1 MNGMSEQEVMEALD
15 VTMSDEGE
23 QSEPGT
29 AEVTS
34 GEEEEGVADLSGDDT
49 PEGEEGQEVAEPA
62 SDKEIK
68 DRDVIF
74 ASARRRAEAAARRK
88 IAEAKRDADKRVSDA
103 ISSLGIKNPV
113 TGKIATTEAE
123 LREARMASN
132 STEAAE
138 KLKRIGISEELI
150 KGMIDNHPSV
160 VKAKELSDKLEKE
173 SRRADNAEYAA
184 RISKEIEKISKE
196 NPEIKSFDDVYALP
210 EYEEIYRLSVQ
221 KGLSLSEAYRLA
233 TYDKHIERARAES
246 RAQAK
251 NEVGSKAHIKTS
263 GGSKGTGKEVPAS
276 VLARMKELTPGL
288 SDEEY
293 KNFYFKQNE
302 GVKK

>member
-15 VTMSDEGE
+15 VSVEEGASGGE
-23 QSEPGT
+23 EKDVADPS
-29 AEVTS
+29 AEVN
-34 GEEEEGVADLSGDDT
+34 

-62 SDKEIK
+62 SDKGEK
-68 DRDVIF
+68 DRDAIF
-74 ASARRRAEAAARRK
+74 ASARRRAEEAARGK
-88 IAEAKRDADKRVSDA
+88 IAEARRDADKRVSDV

-113 TGKIATTEAE
+113 TGKIATNEAE

-132 STEAAE
+132 STEAAG
-138 KLKRIGISEELI
+138 KLKRLGITEEFLRE
-150 KGMIDNHPSV
+150 MIDNHPSV

-173 SRRADNAEYAA
+173 ARRADNAEYEAN
-184 RISKEIEKISKE
+184 ISKEIEKISKE
-196 NPEIKSFDDVYALP
+196 NPEIKSFDDIYALP

-233 TYDKHIERARAES
+233 TYDRHVERARAES

-293 KNFYFKQNE
+293 KNFYFKQSE

>member
-15 VTMSDEGE
+15 VSLEEGASGGE
-23 QSEPGT
+23 EKEVAEPS
-29 AEVTS
+29 AEVN
-34 GEEEEGVADLSGDDT
+34 

-62 SDKEIK
+62 SDKGEK
-68 DRDVIF
+68 GRDAIF
-74 ASARRRAEAAARRK
+74 ASARRRAEEAARGK
-88 IAEAKRDADKRVSDA
+88 IAEAKRDADKRVSDV

-113 TGKIATTEAE
+113 TGKIATNEAE
-123 LREARMASN
+123 LREARMAEN
-132 STEAAE
+132 STEAAG
-138 KLKRIGISEELI
+138 KLKRLGISEELLRD
-150 KGMIDNHPSV
+150 MIDNHPSV

-173 SRRADNAEYAA
+173 ARRADNAEYEAN
-184 RISKEIEKISKE
+184 ISKEIEKISKE
-196 NPEIKSFDDVYALP
+196 NPEIKTFDDVYALP

-233 TYDKHIERARAES
+233 TYDRHVERARAES

-293 KNFYFKQNE
+293 KNFYFKQSE